1 MNLNDMSRD
10 ERSLLL
16 YFETCAV
23 DFSGRVDLQRVNE
36 DDMQIAEC
44 WNDNGFI
51 SFGRI
56 VYKDHNSQGNH
67 WVELTD
73 GAWSLAHEERRARHE
88 RNPRRFQKTAEKGE

>member
-23 DFSGRVDLQRVNE
+23 DFSGRVDLRRVNE
-36 DDMQIAEC
+36 DDMKIVEC
-44 WNDNGFI
+44 WNDSGFI

-56 VYKDHNSQGNH
+56 AHRDHNSQGSH

-73 GAWSLAHEERRARHE
+73 DAWSLAHKERRTKYE
-88 RNPRRFQKTAEKGE
+88 RNPRRFQKTAEKG